1 MNILVD
7 RKWKKEAYTIGKL
20 YLDGVPF
27 CETLED
33 KDRGLASS
41 MSPEEIRKRKEAG
54 TTAIPTGTY
63 KVRMDV
69 ISGKYSK
76 SAMYIRFDR

>member
-1 MNILVD
+1 MNILVE
-7 RKWKKEAYTIGKL
+7 RKWKKETYTIG
-20 YLDGVPF
+20 
-27 CETLED
+27 
-33 KDRGLASS
+33 
-41 MSPEEIRKRKEAG
+41 
-54 TTAIPTGTY
+54 IPTGTY